1 MWLVTGAN
9 GQLGCELRRLIPNA
23 VFADSKM
30 LDITGTTDVM
40 NFVCEKNIDL
50 IINCAAYTAVDK
62 AESEP
67 DIARRV
73 NVDGVRNLALTG
85 VPLIHIS
92 TDYVF
97 DGKGH
102 RPYSPSDK
110 TNPVSVYGQTKLQG
124 ENVIMGITKTA
135 VIIRTAWLYS
145 AYGNNFVKTM
155 LRLGAERD
163 ELNVVTDQIG
173 TPTWAADLAAAIVK
187 VAGALKPG
195 TRAIYHYSNAGA
207 CSWYDFAHSIMELSG
222 LKCKVNPINT
232 AQYPTPAK
240 RPHYSVLDKGDIVR
254 DFGVSVPHWRDSLKK
269 ALDEFAINSH

>member
-40 NFVCEKNIDL
+40 NFVREKNIDL

-232 AQYPTPAK
+232 AQYPTPAT

>member
-40 NFVCEKNIDL
+40 NFVREKNIDL

-97 DGKGH
+97 DGAGC
-102 RPYSPSDK
+102 RPYLPSDK
-110 TNPVSVYGQTKLQG
+110 TGPVSVYGKTKLAG
-124 ENVIMGITKTA
+124 EDAVMGVANTA

-145 AYGNNFVKTM
+145 AFGNNFVKTM
-155 LRLGAERD
+155 RRLGAERA
-163 ELNVVTDQIG
+163 ELNVVADQIG

-187 VAGALKPG
+187 IAGEIKPG
-195 TRAIYHYSNAGA
+195 MQAIYHYSNAGA

-240 RPHYSVLDKGDIVR
+240 RPHYSVLDKDDIVR

-269 ALDEFAINSH
+269 ALAEFATNSY

>member
-40 NFVCEKNIDL
+40 NFVREKNIDL

>member
-9 GQLGCELRRLIPNA
+9 GQLGCELRRLIPNS
-23 VFADSKM
+23 VFTDSKM
-30 LDITGTTDVM
+30 LDITDAAAVA
-40 NFVCEKNIDL
+40 NFVRANNIDL
-50 IINCAAYTAVDK
+50 IINCAAYTAVDR

-67 DIARRV
+67 DLALAV
-73 NVDGVRNLALTG
+73 NENGPRNLAETG
-85 VPLIHIS
+85 VPLIHVS

-97 DGKGH
+97 DGTGH
-102 RPYSPSDK
+102 RPYLPTDK
-110 TNPVSVYGQTKLQG
+110 TSPVSAYGRTKLAG
-124 ENVIMGITKTA
+124 EHAIANSAKTF

-145 AYGNNFVKTM
+145 AFGNNFVKTM
-155 LRLGAERD
+155 RRLGAERA
-163 ELNVVTDQIG
+163 ELNVVADQIG

-222 LKCKVNPINT
+222 LKCNVNPINT

-240 RPHYSVLDKGDIVR
+240 RPHYSVLDKEDIVR
-254 DFGVSVPHWRDSLKK
+254 DFGVLVPHWRDSLKK
-269 ALDEFAINSH
+269 ALAEFAVNSH